1 MMTSMEI
8 RPGLQVNDEAL
19 AQFCR
24 RHAIRRLAVFGS
36 ALGDDFGGDSDLD
49 ILVEFAAGDLP
60 GLLRIAEM
68 ELELAELIGGR
79 EVEIRTYEDLSRHFR
94 DTVAQQATTLY
105 AAA

>member
-1 MMTSMEI
+1 MMPVMDI
-8 RPGLQVNDEAL
+8 RPGLHVDDEAL

-36 ALGDDFGGDSDLD
+36 ALGAGFQADSDLD
-49 ILVEFAAGDLP
+49 ILVEFASGDAP
-60 GLLRIAEM
+60 GLLRIAQM
-68 ELELAELIGGR
+68 ELEFAELVGGR

-94 DTVAQQATTLY
+94 DAVAEQATTLY